1 MYQSY
6 KCEITIYSGKSLHSS
21 LSCTKIHCTQFVSI
35 SIRNVP
41 SLHMWPVL
49 DAVSLSLLLEN
60 HVMSRMW
67 VFSVLWCLFA
77 SSTIGSANFRSF
89 VMDIED
95 TVKRLAEATEQL
107 LATTNLNEELKA
119 IVQYLNKTN
128 AEHEV
133 KMRELNE
140 TNERHEAKIKELN
153 EANEDLAAEIWKIK
167 GEQDAQLQGLAD

>member
-1 MYQSY
+1 
-6 KCEITIYSGKSLHSS
+6 
-21 LSCTKIHCTQFVSI
+21 
-35 SIRNVP
+35 
-41 SLHMWPVL
+41 
-49 DAVSLSLLLEN
+49 
-60 HVMSRMW
+60 
-67 VFSVLWCLFA
+67 
-77 SSTIGSANFRSF
+77 
-89 VMDIED
+89 MDIED